1 MTAKSDKIIALVEGV
16 TKKWAKQKKAEERH
30 AAAIAN
36 RRYALT
42 SRRGTTIKDAAWS
55 TMEAAYLK
63 ASANGTLPAHARQIM
78 YAARPHIQ
86 HVTGRELDDK
96 YFTQTL
102 LPDYM
107 EENDECSE
115 WNVVFDARGHF
126 HEPHTRR
133 EVPLGTMEVREYLED
148 IVEHEVEEPKFDVRE
163 ERYPTLGPA
172 NRYGDILFIEKEGF
186 LPLFRAVQLAERY
199 DIAIMS
205 TKGMSVTASR
215 ELIDDLCGEHP
226 VRLLVLH
233 DFDKAGFSI
242 VGTLRRDTRR
252 YAFRNSNI
260 EVIDLGMRIG
270 DIGGLQ
276 DEAANITNN
285 EWAARR
291 NLKENGA
298 TPEEIAVLLERRVE
312 LNAFTSDALV
322 VWIEQKLAEHG
333 VKKLVPDDTTLADAF
348 RRANEHVA
356 VQEMIDKSI
365 GALRER
371 LKDAPVPAHLRLE
384 LEKGLAANPTRTWDS
399 IVMELAAKLRSKEG

>member
-1 MTAKSDKIIALVEGV
+1 MSTKPDKIIALVEGV
-16 TKKWAKQKKAEERH
+16 TKKWEKQKKAEERH
-30 AAAIAN
+30 RSAVAN
-36 RRYALT
+36 RLYALT
-42 SRRGTTIKDAAWS
+42 SRRGTTLKDAAWS
-55 TMEAAYLK
+55 VMEMAYLK

-78 YAARPHIQ
+78 YAARPAIQ
-86 HVTGRELDDK
+86 QLTGRELDDK
-96 YFTQTL
+96 YFTKTL

-107 EENDECSE
+107 ETNDECAE

-126 HEPHTRR
+126 HEPHTGR
-133 EVPLGTMEVREYLED
+133 EVPLGTIEVREYLED
-148 IVEHEVEEPKFDVRE
+148 VDAHEVEDPTFDVRE
-163 ERYPTLGPA
+163 KRYPTVGPS

-270 DIGGLQ
+270 DIG
-276 DEAANITNN
+276 
-285 EWAARR
+285 
-291 NLKENGA
+291 
-298 TPEEIAVLLERRVE
+298 VE
-312 LNAFTSDALV
+312 
-322 VWIEQKLAEHG
+322 
-333 VKKLVPDDTTLADAF
+333 TT
-348 RRANEHVA
+348 
-356 VQEMIDKSI
+356 
-365 GALRER
+365 
-371 LKDAPVPAHLRLE
+371 
-384 LEKGLAANPTRTWDS
+384 
-399 IVMELAAKLRSKEG
+399 